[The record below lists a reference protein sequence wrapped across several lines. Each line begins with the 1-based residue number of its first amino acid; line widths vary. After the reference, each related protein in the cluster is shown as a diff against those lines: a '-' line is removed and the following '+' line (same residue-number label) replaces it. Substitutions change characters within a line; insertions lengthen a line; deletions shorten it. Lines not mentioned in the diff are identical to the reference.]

1 VTVLDISKF
10 EPLITDENYA
20 LSSWDINRAEEW
32 LKNNYVSPMERI
44 SLNNTLKY
52 FKTVR
57 ALLCTNEPELS
68 LLLLA
73 KIQHQACIHYRILD
87 IIEAEILTSIAY
99 NMSKNMKQALEVM
112 TSAVINA
119 QSYGFTAL
127 FVIEAREIYS
137 ILNEL
142 SFQITRS
149 GDAAGI
155 DTDFLSR
162 LCVLTGKKL
171 SRSYIHNYYKQQSSI
186 KLTDKQISAA
196 KMLAKGCSYKE
207 IAQNMGVTLSTVKS
221 YLQELYNKLGAF
233 NSTEALEK
241 LFELDILREG
251 TY

>member
-1 VTVLDISKF
+1 MTVLDISKF
-10 EPLITDENYA
+10 ESLITDENYA
-20 LSSWDINRAEEW
+20 LSSWDISRAEQW
-32 LKNNYVSPMERI
+32 LKNNNVSPMERI

-57 ALLCTNEPELS
+57 ALLCINEPELS
-68 LLLLA
+68 LLLLT
-73 KIQHQACIHYRILD
+73 KIRHQAYMHNRTLD
-87 IIEAEILTSIAY
+87 IIEAEILTAMAY
-99 NMSKNMKQALEVM
+99 NMSKNMQQALEVM
-112 TSAVINA
+112 TSAVRSA

-171 SRSYIHNYYKQQSSI
+171 SRSYIYNYYKQQSSI

-196 KMLAKGCSYKE
+196 KMLANGCSYRE
-207 IAQNMGVTLSTVKS
+207 IAHKMGVTHSTAKS

-233 NSTEALEK
+233 NLSEALNK
-241 LFELDILREG
+241 LYELNILKEG
-251 TY
+251 SF